1 MATRE
6 QRIRDAN
13 AKITTKLNTLKSEI
27 GNVPGLSTTDKTSL
41 VAAINETLGVAQAAA
56 GGGVSINDSVTN
68 LTQAWSSTKISSE
81 ITTAITAALEGED
94 LSDLADAISNL
105 AVTDAGL
112 VSALNTQS
120 FTAPQQAQA
129 RTNIDAAHA
138 TEVGDTDY
146 DFEADIDSALTF

>member
-13 AKITTKLNTLKSEI
+13 SKITTKLNTLKSEI
-27 GNVPGLSTTDKTSL
+27 GSIPGLSTTDKTSL

-56 GGGVSINDSVTN
+56 GGGVTINDAVIN
-68 LTQAWSSTKISSE
+68 LTQAWSSTKIDAEFTSR
-81 ITTAITAALEGED
+81 IAALLEGQD
-94 LSDLADAISNL
+94 LSDLADAIAAL
-105 AVTDAGL
+105 QVTDQGL
-112 VSALNTQS
+112 VSVTSSQS
-120 FTAPQQAQA
+120 FTAPQQAQG
-129 RTNIDAAHA
+129 RTNIGAASA